1 MSSIFGDP
9 PACLECGRP
18 VEQLDPI
25 HGRYRTVHSWCVNRR
40 RERLRREREGVEEPQ
55 GPQEAAQTA
64 RRGRNGRPAYSICRQ
79 CGRRIP
85 PPAHGPMRLYCDR
98 ACENAW
104 RRAQA
109 RAAEEAYQQA
119 VRRAEIMIEDIEARA
134 ARMEAETAASRAF
147 LRHAQARLAANQD
160 MLARWDPEGAQE
172 PPTQGS

>member
-1 MSSIFGDP
+1 MSNVFGEP

-40 RERLRREREGVEEPQ
+40 RERLRREREAGAEPPA
-55 GPQEAAQTA
+55 PQEA

-85 PPAHGPMRLYCDR
+85 PPAHGPMRKYCDR

-109 RAAEEAYQQA
+109 RAAEEAHQ
-119 VRRAEIMIEDIEARA
+119 RGLRA
-134 ARMEAETAASRAF
+134 ARTAVDDLEERTRLLRDLQRDKVVIRDHAQEANAANDAF
-147 LRHAQARLAANQD
+147 LARL
-160 MLARWDPEGAQE
+160 DPTAAQE